1 LYDLTVPFR
10 FPGALFLQN
19 LVERRTLLFQL
30 VRRDFE
36 QRFIGSAIGWIW
48 ALIHPLV
55 MLLSWTFV
63 FNVCMEMQVPPGEGT
78 TSYPLWLFA
87 GMLPWLLFSEAVQRS
102 SASLIEQ
109 TNLITKTVFPSE
121 IIPVSVFLSA
131 LVSHLLGLALIVA
144 ASGVLMNRV
153 SVFLV
158 LVPVYIFLIGLL
170 AIGLGWIVA
179 SLHVFLRDTAQVV
192 AVVLLL
198 WFWLTPIFIS
208 ESQFPKEM
216 RILVVSNP
224 FYYLVRGYR
233 KVLLAGT
240 MPRVEDFLI
249 VAACG
254 VGAFVVGGFFFR
266 HMKRG
271 FADVL

>member
-1 LYDLTVPFR
+1 M
-10 FPGALFLQN
+10 
-19 LVERRTLLFQL
+19 

-55 MLLSWTFV
+55 LLLSWTFV
-63 FNVCMEMQVPPGEGT
+63 FNYCLKMQVPPGEGT

-102 SASLIEQ
+102 ASCLLEQ
-109 TNLITKTVFPSE
+109 ANLITKTVFPSE
-121 IIPVSVFLSA
+121 MIPVSVFLSS
-131 LVSHLLGLALIVA
+131 LVSHLLGVVLIVA
-144 ASGVLMNRV
+144 AVGVLTNRI

-158 LVPVYIFLIGLL
+158 LLPLYIFLIGLL
-170 AIGLGWIVA
+170 AVGLGWIVA
-179 SLHVFLRDTAQVV
+179 SLHVFLRDTAQMV

-208 ESQFPKEM
+208 EDQFPAGM
-216 RILVVSNP
+216 RLLVVANP

-233 KVLLAGT
+233 RVLLGGAL
-240 MPRVEDFLI
+240 PSVEDLAI

-254 VGAFVVGGFFFR
+254 AAAFIMGGLFFR

>member
-1 LYDLTVPFR
+1 M
-10 FPGALFLQN
+10 
-19 LVERRTLLFQL
+19 

-36 QRFIGSAIGWIW
+36 QRFIGSTIGWIW

-55 MLLSWTFV
+55 LLLSWTFV
-63 FNVCMEMQVPPGEGT
+63 FEYCLGATVPPNEGT
-78 TSYPLWLFA
+78 SSYPLWLFA

-102 SASLIEQ
+102 ASCLIEQ
-109 TNLITKTVFPSE
+109 ANLITKTVFPSE
-121 IIPVSVFLSA
+121 MIPVSVFLSS
-131 LVSHLLGLALIVA
+131 LISHLLGIVLIVA
-144 ASGVLMNRV
+144 AGGVVLNQI
-153 SVFLV
+153 SPFLI
-158 LVPVYIFLIGLL
+158 LLPVYFFLIGLL
-170 AIGLGWIVA
+170 AVGLGWIVA
-179 SLHVFLRDTAQVV
+179 SLHVYLRDTAQIV

-208 ESQFPKEM
+208 ENQFPAQM

-233 KVLLAGT
+233 KVLLSGAL
-240 MPRVEDFLI
+240 PSVEDIAI

-254 VGAFVVGGFFFR
+254 TAAFVTGGLFFR